1 VTRGPFWLTTRRCLR
16 VGAWPVAL
24 AAALAVLLHHA
35 VPPVLG
41 DRTAPAA
48 ASPWLVLP
56 LLVAAASTTLTAIVT
71 WPLFARDEPG
81 NDVLARIQRGACGGC
96 AAALAGALVAQ
107 GLLTLPTA
115 LLVPFAL
122 GAPATARLV
131 HVLETSGT
139 TVLARGHDA
148 VDFTLPSAA
157 RVERIELRPRAGLPE
172 GTFAPAAIGVELD
185 GDALP
190 PTVAFEQTNER
201 RAIDFPPREV
211 RQVRIV
217 RRGGTVPLWFP
228 AGSAVGIGADRVP
241 TWRNACW
248 LTTIA
253 LAPSL
258 AALALAALLGRV
270 AGRPTLLL
278 AAGATLFL
286 CWIGDAGPA
295 APAATRVLAG
305 EALADAGL
313 FPATAPLLALGLA
326 ALSVAAMTRAR
337 SRR

>member
-81 NDVLARIQRGACGGC
+81 NGVLARIQRGACGGC

-172 GTFAPAAIGVELD
+172 GTSRRTSAARSTSHRARSGRCGSCAAAAPC
-185 GDALP
+185 
-190 PTVAFEQTNER
+190 R
-201 RAIDFPPREV
+201 C
-211 RQVRIV
+211 
-217 RRGGTVPLWFP
+217 
-228 AGSAVGIGADRVP
+228 GSP
-241 TWRNACW
+241 
-248 LTTIA
+248 
-253 LAPSL
+253 
-258 AALALAALLGRV
+258 
-270 AGRPTLLL
+270 
-278 AAGATLFL
+278 
-286 CWIGDAGPA
+286 PA
-295 APAATRVLAG
+295 APSASAPTACRRGATRAG
-305 EALADAGL
+305 
-313 FPATAPLLALGLA
+313 
-326 ALSVAAMTRAR
+326 
-337 SRR
+337 